1 MKMKQILCVTT
12 GLKRRCR
19 LSILIFALVL
29 LSTITQAH
37 DDLTALPDTIVR
49 IKPGV
54 VGVGTMQKIR
64 RPPAILSGTG
74 FVVADG
80 RHVLTNAHNIP
91 EKLNKKKKEF
101 LAVFIGQ
108 GKNSEIRAVQV
119 VSVDERHDLAILKFD
134 GKALSPLRLADDNA
148 AREGEVYAFTGY
160 PLGAVLGL
168 YAATNRGI
176 ISAISPIII
185 PSSHGQRISKDLIK
199 HLQKPFIVFQL
210 DATAYPG
217 NSGSPLYDFKN
228 GAVIGIINKVFV
240 QGTKENAITDPS
252 GITYAIPVRHVK
264 KMLEDY
270 EKNRE

>member
-1 MKMKQILCVTT
+1 MKIKQMHCVIT
-12 GLKRRCR
+12 GLKRRYR
-19 LSILIFALVL
+19 LITLILAPVL
-29 LSTITQAH
+29 LSTSVQAH

-54 VGVGTMQKIR
+54 VGVGTMQKTR

-80 RHVLTNAHNIP
+80 RHVVTNAHNIP

-101 LAVFIGQ
+101 LAVFLGQ

-119 VSVDERHDLAILKFD
+119 VSVDERHDLAILKFG

-148 AREGEVYAFTGY
+148 VREGEVYAFTGY

-176 ISAISPIII
+176 ISAITPIVI
-185 PSSHGQRISKDLIK
+185 PPSHGQRISTDLIK
-199 HLQKPFIVFQL
+199 HLQKPFNVFQL

-217 NSGSPLYDFKN
+217 NSGSPLYDTAT
-228 GAVIGIINKVFV
+228 GRIIGIINMVFV
-240 QGTKENAITDPS
+240 KGKKENAITNPS
-252 GITYAIPVRHVK
+252 GITYAIPVSHARK
-264 KMLEDY
+264 LLDKLGL
-270 EKNRE
+270 KP